1 MNDAKPAGAPGQAA
15 RLGAV
20 ALVAGVL
27 SGGSLLSDL
36 LQARDGPL
44 SNLPPQGK
52 ARAQSLAE
60 NVLRHLGRIDT
71 ILDQFL
77 DKSPPDR
84 VLNILRVAAAELLVD
99 GIAPHAVVDG
109 AVRMAKAGKKTGHLS
124 GLVNAVARKVALE
137 GPQIW
142 ADLEPQTLP
151 DWLRAPM
158 LAAFG
163 AAATLD
169 IEAAHER
176 GAKLDLTLREST
188 QADHWAAALVQ
199 AGQEVTILPTG
210 SLRLNKPGQ
219 ISALPGYSEGA
230 WWVQDAA
237 AAIPARML
245 GDVRGLNVLDL
256 CAAPGGKTMQLAAFG
271 ADVTALDVSKN
282 RLKRLEDN
290 LTRTKLGAKVIAAD
304 AVRWQAPEKYDAIL
318 LDAPCSASGTI
329 RRHPDM
335 PFVKDRTDLAELRKL
350 QSILLDRALG
360 WLKPGGKL
368 IYCTCSLLPEEGEA
382 QVGAHA
388 LTPVDAGDF
397 GLRPEWVTNN
407 QLRLRPDYWPDLGGM
422 DGFFAAIVSP

>member
-1 MNDAKPAGAPGQAA
+1 MNDPKPSGAPGQAA

-20 ALVAGVL
+20 ALVAGIL
-27 SGGSLLSDL
+27 TGGSLLSDL

-71 ILDQFL
+71 ILEQFL
-77 DKSPPDR
+77 DKSPPER

-124 GLVNAVARKVALE
+124 GLVNAVARKVVVE
-137 GPQIW
+137 GPHIW
-142 ADLEPQTLP
+142 ADLEPQSLP
-151 DWLRAPM
+151 DWLRAPI
-158 LAAFG
+158 LAAYSD
-163 AAATLD
+163 AATLG

-176 GAKLDLTLREST
+176 GAMLDLTLRDSAQT
-188 QADHWAAALVQ
+188 DHWVAALVQ
-199 AGQEVTILPTG
+199 AGQDVTVLPSG
-210 SLRLNKPGQ
+210 SLRLSKPGQ
-219 ISALPGYSEGA
+219 ISTLAGYAEGA

-237 AAIPARML
+237 AAIPARMM

-256 CAAPGGKTMQLAAFG
+256 CAAPGGKTMQLAAAG
-271 ADVTALDVSKN
+271 ADVTAVDVSKN
-282 RLKRLEDN
+282 RLKRLEEN
-290 LTRTKLGAKVIAAD
+290 LKRTALTAKIIAAD
-304 AVRWQAPEKYDAIL
+304 AVRWQPNEKFDAIL

-335 PFVKDRTDLAELRKL
+335 PFVKDRTDLAALKKL
-350 QSILLDRALG
+350 QSILLERALN
-360 WLKPGGKL
+360 WLNPDGKL

-382 QVGAHA
+382 QV
-388 LTPVDAGDF
+388 AGHNLLSIDSVPL
-397 GLRPEWVTNN
+397 GLQPEWVANN
-407 QLRLRPDYWPDLGGM
+407 QLRLRPDFWPELDGM
-422 DGFFAAIVSP
+422 DGFFAAIVQA